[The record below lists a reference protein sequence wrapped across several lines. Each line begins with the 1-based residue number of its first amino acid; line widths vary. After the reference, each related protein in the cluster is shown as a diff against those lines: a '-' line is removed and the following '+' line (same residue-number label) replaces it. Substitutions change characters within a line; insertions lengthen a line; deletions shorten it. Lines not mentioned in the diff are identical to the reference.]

1 VPLAEGKAVAWRS
14 GAKVAVFTWYGC
26 KLRVHGLDPSGAKS
40 MAYVSEETPL
50 VAYVNTHAQ
59 LEARRDHAAATL
71 AQAAAEGKLDHTTYA
86 NVAPHA
92 RVAGGSGGGGCS
104 SSGAAGG
111 VAYTPSPLVCGP
123 RVLVCGAADCGKSSL
138 AHFLLACAARLGRCP
153 LYLELDPDLGELGA
167 PGTLGAAAVNN
178 HSLQVCKYTGNS

>member
-1 VPLAEGKAVAWRS
+1 MFGVPLAEGKPVAWRS

-26 KLRVHGLDPSGAKS
+26 KLRVHGLDPTGAKS

-86 NVAPHA
+86 NVAPHSRA
-92 RVAGGSGGGGCS
+92 NGVGG
-104 SSGAAGG
+104 GG

-123 RVLVCGAADCGKSSL
+123 RVLVCGAADSGKSSL
-138 AHFLLACAARLGRCP
+138 AHFLVACAARLGRSP

-178 HSLQVCKYTGNS
+178 HSLQVNIRVSIRK